1 MTDLTSKNFHFAKES
16 TMLTLS
22 IGGTDIEI
30 ADFVS
35 IDNGKNPKQV
45 NMRQT
50 SSGKDY
56 IVNESNLTQPRVVVV
71 TFDILGI
78 DELKVLNDGI
88 NKRQLIDLSIV
99 DTSNGKTIQ
108 GTGGVAIEE
117 IPLPTIAEDIA
128 QITLTIQFA
137 TNNYFLNV

>member
-16 TMLTLS
+16 TILTLT
-22 IGGTDIEI
+22 IGSKDIEI

-56 IVNESNLTQPRVVVV
+56 IVNESNLTQPRLVIV

-88 NKRQLIDLSIV
+88 NKRELIDISIV

-117 IPLPTIAEDIA
+117 IPLPMISEDIS
-128 QITLTIQFA
+128 QVTLTVQFS
-137 TNNYFLNV
+137 TGNYFLNI

>member
-1 MTDLTSKNFHFAKES
+1 MTELTSSNFHFAKQS
-16 TMLTLS
+16 TILTLS
-22 IGGTDIEI
+22 IGGKDIEI

-45 NMRQT
+45 TMRQT
-50 SSGKDY
+50 SSGKDF
-56 IVNESNLTQPRVVVV
+56 IVYETNLTQPRVIVV
-71 TFDILGI
+71 TFEVLGL
-78 DELKVLNDGI
+78 DELKVLNEGI
-88 NKRQLIDLSIV
+88 KKRELVDLSIV

-108 GTGGVAIEE
+108 GTGGVPIEE
-117 IPLPTIAEDIA
+117 IPLPMIAEDIA

>member
-16 TMLTLS
+16 TILTLT

-88 NKRQLIDLSIV
+88 SKRQLIDLSIV

-108 GTGGVAIEE
+108 GTSGVAIEE

>member
-16 TMLTLS
+16 TILTLS
-22 IGGTDIEI
+22 IGGKDIEI

-35 IDNGKNPKQV
+35 IDNGKNPKQT

-56 IVNESNLTQPRVVVV
+56 IVNESNLTQPRLVIV

-88 NKRQLIDLSIV
+88 NKRELIDISIV

-117 IPLPTIAEDIA
+117 IPLPTISEDIP
-128 QITLTIQFA
+128 QVTLTIQFS
-137 TNNYFLNV
+137 TGNYFLNI

>member
-16 TMLTLS
+16 TILTLT
-22 IGGTDIEI
+22 IGGKDIEI

-56 IVNESNLTQPRVVVV
+56 IINESNLTQPRVVIV

-78 DELKVLNDGI
+78 DELKVLNTGI
-88 NKRQLIDLSIV
+88 NQRELIDISIV

-117 IPLPTIAEDIA
+117 IPLPTISEDIP
-128 QITLTIQFA
+128 QVTLTIQFS
-137 TNNYFLNV
+137 TGNYFLNI